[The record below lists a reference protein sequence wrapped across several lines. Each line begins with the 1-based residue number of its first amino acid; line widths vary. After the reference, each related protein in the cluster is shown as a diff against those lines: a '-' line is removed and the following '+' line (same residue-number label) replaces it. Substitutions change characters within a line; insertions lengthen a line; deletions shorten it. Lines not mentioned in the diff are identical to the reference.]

1 MYGVPL
7 VCVGISSSMAAK
19 LLPSCAAKNRKV
31 AALSNLGNLL
41 ASVLSSK
48 TLGSEASTGA
58 NSAIE
63 ILDRVAVIVDDGVIM
78 ESQINSGLADIILR
92 YEEQNIP
99 KPNLD
104 DLKEQVIESL
114 IIEELQ
120 LQMANIAGVRIS
132 DTELNDAVI
141 RIANNNQMELQE
153 FIDYVETNGDSY
165 EELRENVRKQMII
178 QRIQRGRVGS
188 EIEITEKEFQ
198 AFLAT
203 DESLAALE
211 PELLVKQILVK
222 TLKQANQAILRIENG
237 EDFSDIAIDISQSA
251 NAPDGGVMQWRK
263 VIDMPKLFSDALSKK
278 DIGYVSSPLES
289 GAGYHILKLV
299 DKRGSFVQYEDQ
311 WSSRHILLIPSA
323 IRDEETTEKEINDI
337 RDRII
342 EGESFS
348 DLAKEHSEDPG
359 SAQQGGELGWLG
371 KGVLAAEFERVM
383 IELPIGDVSSV
394 FQTEF
399 GFHFLEVLETR
410 KYDMTRDLIEDRA
423 YSMLYGRKY
432 EEELEN
438 TLRSMRAEAFVEIKD
453 LD

>member
-1 MYGVPL
+1 MK
-7 VCVGISSSMAAK
+7 K
-19 LLPSCAAKNRKV
+19 LTLAI
-31 AALSNLGNLL
+31 ALSL
-41 ASVLSSK
+41 
-48 TLGSEASTGA
+48 TA
-58 NSAIE
+58 NIHSAIE

-78 ESQINSGLADIILR
+78 ESQINSGLSNIILR

-99 KPNLD
+99 KPNLN

-114 IIEELQ
+114 IVEELQ
-120 LQMANIAGVRIS
+120 LQMANRAGVRIS
-132 DTELNDAVI
+132 DTELNDSVI

-153 FIDYVETNGDSY
+153 FIDFLETNGDSY

-263 VIDMPKLFSDALSKK
+263 AIDMPKLFSDALSKK
-278 DIGYVSSPLES
+278 DIDYVSSPLES

-383 IELPIGDVSSV
+383 IELPIGDISSV
-394 FQTEF
+394 FQTQF

-410 KYDMTRDLIEDRA
+410 QYDMTRDLIEDRA

>member
-1 MYGVPL
+1 MK
-7 VCVGISSSMAAK
+7 K
-19 LLPSCAAKNRKV
+19 LTLAI
-31 AALSNLGNLL
+31 ALSL
-41 ASVLSSK
+41 
-48 TLGSEASTGA
+48 TA
-58 NSAIE
+58 NIHSAIE

-165 EELRENVRKQMII
+165 EELREKIRKQMIV

-211 PELLVKQILVK
+211 PELLVKQVLVK
-222 TLKQANQAILRIENG
+222 TLKEANQAILRIKNG
-237 EDFSDIAIDISQSA
+237 DDFSDIARDISLSA
-251 NAPDGGVMQWRK
+251 NASDGGIMQWRK
-263 VIDMPKLFSDALSKK
+263 AVDMPKLFSDALSKK
-278 DIGYVSSPLES
+278 DIGYLSSPLES

-299 DKRGSFVQYEDQ
+299 DKRGPFVQYEDQ
-311 WSSRHILLIPSA
+311 WSSRHILLIPST

-342 EGESFS
+342 EGESFA
-348 DLAKEHSEDPG
+348 DLAKEYSEDPG